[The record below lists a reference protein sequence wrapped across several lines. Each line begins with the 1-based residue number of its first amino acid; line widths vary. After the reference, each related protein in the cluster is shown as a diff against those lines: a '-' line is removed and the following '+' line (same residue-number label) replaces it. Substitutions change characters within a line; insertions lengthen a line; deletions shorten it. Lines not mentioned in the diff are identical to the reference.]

1 MSLRA
6 GRLLPILGAAVVVA
20 MTASSGHADLIT
32 FDDLPSPALDVP
44 IPNGYHGLNWSNFD
58 YLTASLTSHNG
69 YQNAVVSSD
78 NVAFNAGGTLA
89 VASADPFS
97 VTSMYLTGAWNNGL
111 NVTLSG
117 YNGATLLD
125 TTTVVV
131 NTSGPTLVTLDWAN
145 LTALDFSSSGGTENP
160 AYVGFGSG
168 TQFALDNLLI
178 TSNATPEPASIC
190 LLGVGFVGLAG
201 FARRRAEK
209 RLGRRAVA

>member
-1 MSLRA
+1 MSRRV
-6 GRLLPILGAAVVVA
+6 GRLLPMLGAVLVLA

-58 YLTASLTSHNG
+58 YLTASLTAHNG

-89 VASADPFS
+89 VASADPFT
-97 VTSMYLTGAWNNGL
+97 VNSMYLTGAWNNGL
-111 NVTLSG
+111 DVTLSG
-117 YNGATLLD
+117 YNGATLVH

-131 NTSGPTLVTLDWAN
+131 NTSGPSFVTLDWAN
-145 LTALDFSSSGGTENP
+145 LTSLDFSSSGGTENP

-168 TQFALDNLLI
+168 TQFAMDNLLI
-178 TSNATPEPASIC
+178 TSNPTPEPASIC
-190 LLGVGFVGLAG
+190 LLGVGFVGMAA
-201 FARRRAEK
+201 FRRRRAEK
-209 RLGRRAVA
+209 RPGRRELA